1 MEHLYRAKSLLLL
14 GSLASLL
21 LAVLLT
27 GCGGGGGAAPAP
39 IEDAVVNGVVEVPSG
54 TPRSRDLS
62 DGAPLPNATI
72 RAYLTAQPTTPI
84 AQATTDADGRYTLR
98 LPSTAVGRDIL
109 IVAEKTV
116 SGQRVRVMGLVA
128 ALPPQGYAGANLDAI
143 TTLATEE
150 ILRYARS
157 QGLSQLSPNGIA
169 AVIDQVRE
177 RTRDL
182 NTLSLVVGQTLPE
195 TVGEGILLEDV
206 RNRVR
211 PRVEANGNNLRAPT
225 GDVAVA
231 KSMMQMLRDMGLSV
245 TDRGEGEALR
255 VERKVREQ
263 GDILREDITQPLDA
277 FANRGFRFFERT
289 IGLQDEPSIEGL
301 PPGRY
306 RERGQLGSY
315 RRERIGDTDSRT
327 WVIVS
332 EDGQLTCTIQTQN
345 ALQEFNALDAGNISF
360 SVRKQGDSRFQY
372 DGTLEVA
379 QRDSQN
385 NITRLRINFTFTDA
399 GLNQPIRVNGE
410 FNAAN
415 YIGETPRSLQ
425 FSGNLTSQYADLTIT
440 NLQATA
446 YESSERIRQITA
458 GRIQAQVKSRRPLS
472 VDIQNLTVAFDDAEP
487 SDKHLRRIVV
497 GALTATGIDS
507 TLELRSWEIDLQTIA
522 GEPGNLEPFPVHIVR
537 SELVFRTPNN
547 TFSGTLQGRWE
558 NPVETRLV
566 EEPMIPL
573 SRFPRGSVTFN
584 GRVEPTTG
592 RPVVLQF
599 TLTSAPNQSPPQV
612 TLTPR
617 FELGTE
623 RMEGTLRAE
632 IKVQSGMVNMKHE
645 PFANATLEM
654 THTPSN
660 FRVRISGSKQGS
672 INRYSGTIVKPDGT
686 VVAQIGNARALNL
699 PDLGDQPIVR
709 YTDGTF
715 ETLASLL
722 L

>member
-14 GSLASLL
+14 GSLVSLL

-27 GCGGGGGAAPAP
+27 GCGGGGGTAPAP
-39 IEDAVVNGVVEVPSG
+39 IADAVVNGVVEVPSG

-62 DGAPLPNATI
+62 GGAPLPNATI

-84 AQATTDADGRYTLR
+84 AQTTTDADGRYTLR

-109 IVAEKTV
+109 IVAEKTI

-169 AVIDQVRE
+169 AVIDEVRE
-177 RTRDL
+177 RTREL

-245 TDRGEGEALR
+245 TDRGEGEVLR

-263 GDILREDITQPLDA
+263 DDILREDIIQPLDA

-289 IGLQDEPSIEGL
+289 IGLQQGRRGIDGL
-301 PPGRY
+301 APGRY
-306 RERGQLGSY
+306 REMFYYL
-315 RRERIGDTDSRT
+315 ERIGDTDSRT

-345 ALQEFNALDAGNISF
+345 ALQEFNAFDAGNISF

-446 YESSERIRQITA
+446 YESSGRLQQITA

-472 VDIQNLTVAFDDAEP
+472 VDIQNLTVAFGDAEP

-507 TLELRSWEIDLQTIA
+507 TLELRNWEIDLQTIA

-573 SRFPRGSVTFN
+573 SRFPRGSATFN

-592 RPVVLQF
+592 RPIGLQF
-599 TLTSAPNQSPPQV
+599 TLTSTPNQSPQI
-612 TLTPR
+612 TLTMR
-617 FELGTE
+617 LELGAE
-623 RMEGTLRAE
+623 RMEGTVLGAL
-632 IKVQSGMVNMKHE
+632 KVQSGMVDME
-645 PFANATLEM
+645 TLLATASLEM
-654 THTPSN
+654 THAPSN
-660 FRVRISGSKQGS
+660 FRMQVSVSDAGRTV
-672 INRYSGTIVKPDGT
+672 SGTIRKPDGAT
-686 VVAQIGNARALNL
+686 VAQIGRANALNL

>member
-14 GSLASLL
+14 GSLVSLL
-21 LAVLLT
+21 SAVLLT
-27 GCGGGGGAAPAP
+27 GCGGGGGAAPSP
-39 IEDAVVNGVVEVPSG
+39 IAEVVVNGVVEVPSG

-62 DGAPLPNATI
+62 GGAPLPNATI
-72 RAYLTAQPTTPI
+72 RAYLTTQPTTPI
-84 AQATTDADGRYTLR
+84 AQSTTDANGRYALR
-98 LPSTAVGRDIL
+98 LPQTAVGKDIL
-109 IVAEKTV
+109 IIAEKTV

-128 ALPPQGYAGANLDAI
+128 ALPPQGYAGANLDAT

-169 AVIDQVRE
+169 TVIDQVRE

-195 TVGEGILLEDV
+195 TVGEGILNEDV

-211 PRVEANGNNLRAPT
+211 PRVEANGNNLRAPA

-231 KSMMQMLRDMGLSV
+231 KSMMQMMRDMGLSV
-245 TDRGEGEALR
+245 TDRGEDEVLR

-263 GDILREDITQPLDA
+263 DDILRDDIIRPLDA
-277 FANRGFRFFERT
+277 FANRGFRFFERVV
-289 IGLQDEPSIEGL
+289 GLKRGVRGIDGL
-301 PPGRY
+301 APGRY
-306 RERGQLGSY
+306 REMFYYL
-315 RRERIGDTDSRT
+315 ERIGDTNPNT
-327 WVIVS
+327 WVIIS
-332 EDGQLTCTIQTQN
+332 EDEQLTCTIQTQN

-372 DGTLEVA
+372 NGALEVA
-379 QRDSQN
+379 QRDSLN
-385 NITRLRINFTFTDA
+385 NITRLRINFTFTDS

-410 FNAAN
+410 FSAAN
-415 YIGETPRSLQ
+415 YIGNTPRSLQ

-458 GRIQAQVKSRRPLS
+458 GRIQAQVKSRGALS
-472 VDIQNLTVAFDDAEP
+472 VDIQNFTVAFDDAEP
-487 SDKHLRRIVV
+487 SDKHLRRIVI

-507 TLELRSWEIDLQTIA
+507 TLELRNWEIDLQTIA
-522 GEPGNLEPFPVHIVR
+522 GEPGELEPFPVHIVR

-573 SRFPRGSVTFN
+573 ERFPRGSVTFN
-584 GRVEPTTG
+584 GRVAPTTG
-592 RPVVLQF
+592 RPIGLQF
-599 TLTSAPNQSPPQV
+599 TLTSTPNQSPQI
-612 TLTPR
+612 TLSVR
-617 FELGTE
+617 LELGAE
-623 RMEGTLRAE
+623 RMEGTVLGAL
-632 IKVQSGMVNMKHE
+632 KVQSGMVDME
-645 PFANATLEM
+645 TLLTTASLEM

-660 FRVRISGSKQGS
+660 FRMQVSISDGGRRVSGS
-672 INRYSGTIVKPDGT
+672 IRKPDDT
-686 VVAQIGNARALNL
+686 VVAQIGNASGLNL

-709 YTDGTF
+709 YNDGTF
-715 ETLASLL
+715 ETLGSLL

>member
-14 GSLASLL
+14 GSLVSLL
-21 LAVLLT
+21 SAVLLT
-27 GCGGGGGAAPAP
+27 GCGGGGGAAPPP
-39 IEDAVVNGVVEVPSG
+39 IAEAVVNGVVKVPSG

-62 DGAPLPNATI
+62 GGAPLPNATI

-84 AQATTDADGRYTLR
+84 AQSTTDADGRYALR
-98 LPSTAVGRDIL
+98 LPQTAVGKDIL
-109 IVAEKTV
+109 IIAEKTV

-128 ALPPQGYAGANLDAI
+128 ALPPQGYAGANLDVF

-169 AVIDQVRE
+169 TVIDQVRE

-195 TVGEGILLEDV
+195 TVGEGILNEDV

-211 PRVEANGNNLRAPT
+211 PRVEANGNNLRAPA

-231 KSMMQMLRDMGLSV
+231 KSMMQMMRDMGLSV
-245 TDRGEGEALR
+245 TDRGEDEVLR

-263 GDILREDITQPLDA
+263 DDILRDDIIRPLDA
-277 FANRGFRFFERT
+277 FANRGFRFFERVV
-289 IGLQDEPSIEGL
+289 GLKRGVRGIDGL
-301 PPGRY
+301 APGRY
-306 RERGQLGSY
+306 RERFYYL
-315 RRERIGDTDSRT
+315 ERIGDTNPNT
-327 WVIVS
+327 WVIIS

-345 ALQEFNALDAGNISF
+345 ALQKFNALDAGNISF
-360 SVRKQGDSRFQY
+360 SVRKQGDSRFRY
-372 DGTLEVA
+372 NGALEVA
-379 QRDSQN
+379 QRDSLN
-385 NITRLRINFTFTDA
+385 NITRLRINFTFTDS

-410 FNAAN
+410 FSAAN
-415 YIGETPRSLQ
+415 YIGKTPRSLQ

-458 GRIQAQVKSRRPLS
+458 GRIQAQVKSRRALS
-472 VDIQNLTVAFDDAEP
+472 VDIQNFTVAFDDAEP
-487 SDKHLRRIVV
+487 SDKHLRRIVI

-507 TLELRSWEIDLQTIA
+507 TLELRNWEIDLQTIA
-522 GEPGNLEPFPVHIVR
+522 GEPGELEPFLVHIVR
-537 SELVFRTPNN
+537 SEMVFRTPNN

-573 SRFPRGSVTFN
+573 ERFPRGSVTFN
-584 GRVEPTTG
+584 GRVAPTTG
-592 RPVVLQF
+592 RPIGLQF
-599 TLTSAPNQSPPQV
+599 TLTSTPNQSPQI
-612 TLTPR
+612 TLSVR
-617 FELGTE
+617 LELGAE
-623 RMEGTLRAE
+623 RMEGTVLGAL
-632 IKVQSGMVNMKHE
+632 KVQSGMVDME
-645 PFANATLEM
+645 TLLTTASLEM

-660 FRVRISGSKQGS
+660 FRMQVSISNGGRTVSGSIQ
-672 INRYSGTIVKPDGT
+672 KPDGT
-686 VVAQIGNARALNL
+686 VVAQIGNASGLNL

-709 YTDGTF
+709 YNDGTF
-715 ETLASLL
+715 ETLGSLL

>member
-14 GSLASLL
+14 GSLVSLL
-21 LAVLLT
+21 SAVLLT
-27 GCGGGGGAAPAP
+27 GCGGGGGAAPSP
-39 IEDAVVNGVVEVPSG
+39 IAEAVVNGVVEVPSG

-62 DGAPLPNATI
+62 GGAPLPNATI
-72 RAYLTAQPTTPI
+72 RAYLTTQPTTPI
-84 AQATTDADGRYTLR
+84 AQTTTDADGRYTLR
-98 LPSTAVGRDIL
+98 LPQTAVGKDIL

-128 ALPPQGYAGANLDAI
+128 ALPPQGYAGANLDAT

-169 AVIDQVRE
+169 VVIDQIRE

-195 TVGEGILLEDV
+195 TVGDGILLEDV

-211 PRVEANGNNLRAPT
+211 PRVEENGNNLRAPT

-231 KSMMQMLRDMGLSV
+231 KSMMQMMRDMGLSV
-245 TDRGEGEALR
+245 TDRGEDEVLR

-263 GDILREDITQPLDA
+263 DDILREDIIQPLDA
-277 FANRGFRFFERT
+277 FANRGFRFFERVV
-289 IGLQDEPSIEGL
+289 GLKRGVRGIDGL
-301 PPGRY
+301 APGRY
-306 RERGQLGSY
+306 RERFYDLQ
-315 RRERIGDTDSRT
+315 RIGDTDSRT

-372 DGTLEVA
+372 NGALEVA
-379 QRDSQN
+379 QRDSLN
-385 NITRLRINFTFTDA
+385 NITRLHISFTFTDS
-399 GLNQPIRVNGE
+399 GLSQPIRVNGE
-410 FNAAN
+410 LNAAN
-415 YIGETPRSLQ
+415 YSGNTPRSLQ

-458 GRIQAQVKSRRPLS
+458 GRIQVQVKSRRTLS
-472 VDIQNLTVAFDDAEP
+472 VDIQNFTVAFDDAEP
-487 SDKHLRRIVV
+487 SDKHLRRIVI

-507 TLELRSWEIDLQTIA
+507 TLELRNWEIDLQTIA
-522 GEPGNLEPFPVHIVR
+522 GEPGELEPFPVHIVR

-573 SRFPRGSVTFN
+573 SRFPRGSATFN

-592 RPVVLQF
+592 RPVGLQF

-623 RMEGTLRAE
+623 RIEGTLRAE
-632 IKVQSGMVNMKHE
+632 IKVQSGMVNMQHE

-660 FRVRISGSKQGS
+660 FRIQISGSKQGS

-686 VVAQIGNARALNL
+686 VVAQIGNASALNL

>member
-1 MEHLYRAKSLLLL
+1 
-14 GSLASLL
+14 
-21 LAVLLT
+21 
-27 GCGGGGGAAPAP
+27 
-39 IEDAVVNGVVEVPSG
+39 
-54 TPRSRDLS
+54 
-62 DGAPLPNATI
+62 
-72 RAYLTAQPTTPI
+72 
-84 AQATTDADGRYTLR
+84 
-98 LPSTAVGRDIL
+98 
-109 IVAEKTV
+109 
-116 SGQRVRVMGLVA
+116 MGLVA
-128 ALPPQGYAGANLDAI
+128 ALPPQGYAGANLDAT

-169 AVIDQVRE
+169 TVIDQVRE

-195 TVGEGILLEDV
+195 TVGEGILNEDV

-211 PRVEANGNNLRAPT
+211 PRVEANGNNLRAPA

-231 KSMMQMLRDMGLSV
+231 KSMMQMMRDMGLSV
-245 TDRGEGEALR
+245 TDRGEDEILR

-263 GDILREDITQPLDA
+263 DDILRDDIIQPLDA
-277 FANRGFRFFERT
+277 FANRGFRFFERVV
-289 IGLQDEPSIEGL
+289 GLKRGVRGIDGL
-301 PPGRY
+301 APGRY
-306 RERGQLGSY
+306 RERFYDL
-315 RRERIGDTDSRT
+315 ERIGDTDSRT

-372 DGTLEVA
+372 NGALEVA
-379 QRDSQN
+379 QRDSLN
-385 NITRLRINFTFTDA
+385 NITRLRINFTFTDS

-410 FNAAN
+410 FSAAN
-415 YIGETPRSLQ
+415 YIGNTPRSLQ

-458 GRIQAQVKSRRPLS
+458 GRIQAQVKSRGALS
-472 VDIQNLTVAFDDAEP
+472 VDIQNFTVAFDDAEP
-487 SDKHLRRIVV
+487 SDKHLRRIVI

-507 TLELRSWEIDLQTIA
+507 TLELRNWEIDLQTIA
-522 GEPGNLEPFPVHIVR
+522 GEPGELEPFPVHIVR

-573 SRFPRGSVTFN
+573 ERFPRGSVTFN
-584 GRVEPTTG
+584 GRVAPTTG
-592 RPVVLQF
+592 RPIGLQF
-599 TLTSAPNQSPPQV
+599 TLTSTPNQSPQI
-612 TLTPR
+612 TLSVR
-617 FELGTE
+617 LELGAE
-623 RMEGTLRAE
+623 RMEGTVLGAL
-632 IKVQSGMVNMKHE
+632 KVQSGMVDME
-645 PFANATLEM
+645 TLLTTASLEM

-660 FRVRISGSKQGS
+660 FRMQVSISNGGRTVSGS
-672 INRYSGTIVKPDGT
+672 IRKPDGT
-686 VVAQIGNARALNL
+686 VVAQIGNASGLNL

-709 YTDGTF
+709 YNDGTF
-715 ETLASLL
+715 ETLGSLL

>member
-1 MEHLYRAKSLLLL
+1 MERLSRGKNWIFHGVVGALLLTL
-14 GSLASLL
+14 ILA
-21 LAVLLT
+21 
-27 GCGGGGGAAPAP
+27 GCGGGGGTAPSP
-39 IEDAVVNGVVEVPSG
+39 ITEAVINGVVEVPSG

-84 AQATTDADGRYTLR
+84 AQTTTDADGRYTLR

-211 PRVEANGNNLRAPT
+211 PRVEENGDNLRPPT

-245 TDRGEGEALR
+245 TDRGEGEILR

-263 GDILREDITQPLDA
+263 DDILREDIIQPLDA

-289 IGLQDEPSIEGL
+289 IGLQRGRRGIDGL
-301 PPGRY
+301 APGRY
-306 RERGQLGSY
+306 REMFYYL
-315 RRERIGDTDSRT
+315 ERIGNTDQRT
-327 WVIVS
+327 WIIVS

-415 YIGETPRSLQ
+415 YSDGTPRSLQ
-425 FSGNLTSQYADLTIT
+425 FSGSLTSQYADLTIT
-440 NLQATA
+440 NLQATT
-446 YESSERIRQITA
+446 YESSGRLQQITA

-472 VDIQNLTVAFDDAEP
+472 VDIQNLTVAFGDAEP
-487 SDKHLRRIVV
+487 TPKHLRRIVV

-507 TLELRSWEIDLQTIA
+507 TLELRNWEIDLQTIA

-592 RPVVLQF
+592 RPIGLQF

-612 TLTPR
+612 ILTPR

-632 IKVQSGMVNMKHE
+632 IKVQSGMVNMQHE

-660 FRVRISGSKQGS
+660 FRVQISGSKQGS

-686 VVAQIGNARALNL
+686 VVARVGNARALNL

>member
-14 GSLASLL
+14 GSLVSLL
-21 LAVLLT
+21 SAVLLT
-27 GCGGGGGAAPAP
+27 GCGGGGGAAPSP
-39 IEDAVVNGVVEVPSG
+39 IAEAVVNGVVEVPSG

-62 DGAPLPNATI
+62 GGAPLPNATI
-72 RAYLTAQPTTPI
+72 RAYLTTQPTTPI
-84 AQATTDADGRYTLR
+84 AQTTTDADGRYTLR
-98 LPSTAVGRDIL
+98 LPQTAVGKDIL
-109 IVAEKTV
+109 IIAEKTV

-128 ALPPQGYAGANLDAI
+128 ALPPQGYAGANLDVF

-169 AVIDQVRE
+169 TVIDQVRE

-195 TVGEGILLEDV
+195 TVGEGILNEDV

-211 PRVEANGNNLRAPT
+211 PRVEANGNNLRAPA

-231 KSMMQMLRDMGLSV
+231 KSMMQMMRDMGLSV
-245 TDRGEGEALR
+245 TDRGEDEVLR

-263 GDILREDITQPLDA
+263 DDILRDDIIQPLDA
-277 FANRGFRFFERT
+277 FANRGFRFFERVV
-289 IGLQDEPSIEGL
+289 GLKRGVRGIDGL
-301 PPGRY
+301 APGRY
-306 RERGQLGSY
+306 RERFYYL
-315 RRERIGDTDSRT
+315 ERIGDTNPNT
-327 WVIVS
+327 WVIIS

-360 SVRKQGDSRFQY
+360 SVGKQGDSRFQY
-372 DGTLEVA
+372 NGALEVA
-379 QRDSQN
+379 QRDSLN
-385 NITRLRINFTFTDA
+385 NITRLRINFTFTDS

-410 FNAAN
+410 FSAAN

-458 GRIQAQVKSRRPLS
+458 GRIQAQVKSRRALS
-472 VDIQNLTVAFDDAEP
+472 VDIQNFTVAFDDAEP
-487 SDKHLRRIVV
+487 SDKHLRRIVI

-507 TLELRSWEIDLQTIA
+507 TLELRNWEIDLQTIA
-522 GEPGNLEPFPVHIVR
+522 GEPGELEPFPVHIVR

-573 SRFPRGSVTFN
+573 ERFPRGSVTFN
-584 GRVEPTTG
+584 GRVAPTTG
-592 RPVVLQF
+592 RPIGLQF
-599 TLTSAPNQSPPQV
+599 TLTSTPNQSPQI
-612 TLTPR
+612 TLSVR
-617 FELGTE
+617 LELGAE
-623 RMEGTLRAE
+623 RMEGTVLGAL
-632 IKVQSGMVNMKHE
+632 KVQSGMVDME
-645 PFANATLEM
+645 TLLTTASLEM

-660 FRVRISGSKQGS
+660 FRMQVSISNGGRTVSGS
-672 INRYSGTIVKPDGT
+672 IRKPDGT
-686 VVAQIGNARALNL
+686 VIAQIGNASGLNL

-709 YTDGTF
+709 YNDGTF
-715 ETLASLL
+715 ETLGSLL

>member
-1 MEHLYRAKSLLLL
+1 MGHLYRAKSLLLL
-14 GSLASLL
+14 GSLSSLL

-27 GCGGGGGAAPAP
+27 GCGGGGGTAPSP
-39 IEDAVVNGVVEVPSG
+39 ITEAVINGVVEVPSG

-245 TDRGEGEALR
+245 TDRGEGEVLR

-263 GDILREDITQPLDA
+263 DGILREDIIQPLDA

-289 IGLQDEPSIEGL
+289 IGLQQDEPSIEGL

-306 RERGQLGSY
+306 RERRQLGSY

-345 ALQEFNALDAGNISF
+345 ALQEFNAFDAGNISF

-415 YIGETPRSLQ
+415 YSDGTPRSLQ
-425 FSGNLTSQYADLTIT
+425 FSGSLTSQYADLTIT
-440 NLQATA
+440 NLQVTA
-446 YESSERIRQITA
+446 YESSGRLRQITA

-507 TLELRSWEIDLQTIA
+507 TLELRNWEIDLQTIA

-592 RPVVLQF
+592 RPIGLQF
-599 TLTSAPNQSPPQV
+599 TLTSTPNQSPQI
-612 TLTPR
+612 TLTTR
-617 FELGTE
+617 LELGAE
-623 RMEGTLRAE
+623 RMEGTVLGAL
-632 IKVQSGMVNMKHE
+632 KVQSGMVDME
-645 PFANATLEM
+645 TRLATASLEM
-654 THTPSN
+654 THAPSN
-660 FRVRISGSKQGS
+660 FRVQVSVSDAGRTV
-672 INRYSGTIVKPDGT
+672 SGTIRKPDGAT
-686 VVAQIGNARALNL
+686 VAQIGRANALNL

>member
-1 MEHLYRAKSLLLL
+1 MERLSRGKNWIFHGVVGALLLTL
-14 GSLASLL
+14 ILA
-21 LAVLLT
+21 
-27 GCGGGGGAAPAP
+27 GCGGGGGTAPSP
-39 IEDAVVNGVVEVPSG
+39 ITEAVINGVVEVPSG

-84 AQATTDADGRYTLR
+84 AQTTTDADGRYTLR

-211 PRVEANGNNLRAPT
+211 PRVEENGDNLRPPT

-245 TDRGEGEALR
+245 TDRGEGEILR

-263 GDILREDITQPLDA
+263 DDILREDIIQPLDA

-289 IGLQDEPSIEGL
+289 IGLQRGRRGIDGL
-301 PPGRY
+301 APGRY
-306 RERGQLGSY
+306 REMFYYL
-315 RRERIGDTDSRT
+315 ERIGNTDQRT
-327 WVIVS
+327 WIIVS

-415 YIGETPRSLQ
+415 YSDGTPRSLQ
-425 FSGNLTSQYADLTIT
+425 FSGSLTSQYADLTIT
-440 NLQATA
+440 NLQATT
-446 YESSERIRQITA
+446 YESSGRLQQITA

-472 VDIQNLTVAFDDAEP
+472 VDIQNLTVAFGDAEP
-487 SDKHLRRIVV
+487 TPKHLRRIVV

-507 TLELRSWEIDLQTIA
+507 TLELRNWEIDLQTIA

-537 SELVFRTPNN
+537 SELVFRTPDN

-592 RPVVLQF
+592 RPIGLQF

-612 TLTPR
+612 ILTPR

-632 IKVQSGMVNMKHE
+632 IKVQSGMVNMQHE

-660 FRVRISGSKQGS
+660 FRVQISGSKQGS

-686 VVAQIGNARALNL
+686 VVARVGNARALNL

>member
-14 GSLASLL
+14 GSLVSLL

-39 IEDAVVNGVVEVPSG
+39 IADAVVNGVVEVPSG

-62 DGAPLPNATI
+62 GGAPLPNATI

-84 AQATTDADGRYTLR
+84 AQTTTDADGRYTLR

-109 IVAEKTV
+109 IVAEKTI

-211 PRVEANGNNLRAPT
+211 PRVESNGNNLRAPT

-245 TDRGEGEALR
+245 TDRGEGEVLR

-263 GDILREDITQPLDA
+263 DDILREDIIQPLDA

-289 IGLQDEPSIEGL
+289 IGLQQGRRGIDGL
-301 PPGRY
+301 APGRY
-306 RERGQLGSY
+306 REMFYYL
-315 RRERIGDTDSRT
+315 ERIGDTDSRT

-379 QRDSQN
+379 QRDSLN
-385 NITRLRINFTFTDA
+385 NITRLRINFTFTDG
-399 GLNQPIRVNGE
+399 GLNQPIRANGE

-446 YESSERIRQITA
+446 YESSERIRQITV

-507 TLELRSWEIDLQTIA
+507 TLELRNWEIDLQTIA
-522 GEPGNLEPFPVHIVR
+522 GEPGKLEPFPVHIVR

-573 SRFPRGSVTFN
+573 SRFPRGSATFN

-592 RPVVLQF
+592 RPIGLQF
-599 TLTSAPNQSPPQV
+599 TLTSTPNQSPQI
-612 TLTPR
+612 TLTMR
-617 FELGTE
+617 LELGAE
-623 RMEGTLRAE
+623 RMEGTVLGAL
-632 IKVQSGMVNMKHE
+632 KVQSGMVDME
-645 PFANATLEM
+645 TLLATASLEM
-654 THTPSN
+654 THAPSN
-660 FRVRISGSKQGS
+660 FRMQVSVSDAGRTV
-672 INRYSGTIVKPDGT
+672 SGTIRKPDGAT
-686 VVAQIGNARALNL
+686 VAQIGRANALNL